1 MGATSAAAALG
12 VTVLLS
18 FAACGRANVD
28 VDEHDFN
35 DKFLDTLIKT
45 KDSRSFLNDL
55 IYKIQLLLN
64 DTDDPQQHTTLAS
77 PKSPVV
83 HWAAG
88 GMGPSAGGIT
98 LEPSAAV
105 SGSASSSA
113 NNSSN
118 NSSKSGS
125 SNSSVPSFVRQQPPQ
140 KQSKQQLQK
149 QYQKQSQKQSQPLV
163 SPQQQASI
171 LVNVSLESLL
181 ALPANMT
188 MDAMQMFNQTGFMS
202 NETVVDVAAEREAK
216 RSNAMGPDA
225 SQRVATLGVII
236 CLTFVGTATCIVVM
250 ALYSS
255 KFSGIILLSNGRWWC
270 PMVTRGNGVERQ
282 LLV

>member
-1 MGATSAAAALG
+1 MGATSAAAVLG

-18 FAACGRANVD
+18 FVVCGRANVD
-28 VDEHDFN
+28 VDEHDLN

-77 PKSPVV
+77 PKSHVV
-83 HWAAG
+83 HWAAE
-88 GMGPSAGGIT
+88 GMGPSAGGDT
-98 LEPSAAV
+98 VDLSAAV
-105 SGSASSSA
+105 SGSPSSSA
-113 NNSSN
+113 NSSSS

-140 KQSKQQLQK
+140 KQSKKQPQK

-163 SPQQQASI
+163 SPQQQASL

-188 MDAMQMFNQTGFMS
+188 MDSMQIFNQTGFMS

-216 RSNAMGPDA
+216 RNNAMGPDA